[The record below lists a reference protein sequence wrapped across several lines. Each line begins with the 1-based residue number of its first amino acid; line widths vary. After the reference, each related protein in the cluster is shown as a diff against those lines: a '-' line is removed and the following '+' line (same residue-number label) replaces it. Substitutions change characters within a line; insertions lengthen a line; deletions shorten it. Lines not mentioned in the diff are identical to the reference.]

1 MPEPGE
7 HESLR
12 ARLRRRRR
20 DDDDE
25 LEGAWDEPGSDE
37 LMDFE
42 VLTRVLQE
50 GQLADLERDRK
61 IARRG
66 E

>member
-1 MPEPGE
+1 MPE
-7 HESLR
+7 HER
-12 ARLRRRRR
+12 AHEVSDRLRRRRR
-20 DDDDE
+20 DDDP
-25 LEGAWDEPGSDE
+25 EGAWDEPGSDE

-42 VLTRVLQE
+42 ILTRVKQAGLE
-50 GQLADLERDRK
+50 AELERDRK